1 MNILWAGGEDI
12 DWVTLGSL
20 SVDTTSGHFRSG
32 WARCDIQMTNGN
44 GTAQARSFPFN
55 GGAVTSAWLSIHA
68 YFVGGNA
75 TALES
80 NLLAGF
86 GSSGSNS
93 FLALTVAAAN
103 PSQIALSSYNGTTQ
117 TQLAVESGTSIA
129 ALGTSGGGKLDIQ
142 VSNLGASSTVNV
154 YLNNNLIISYSGST
168 VITGLTNFDTVILG
182 AYGGGS
188 STSWSWSEFIVADS
202 DTRALLGLNTLALT
216 GAGTTTTWT
225 NNTYTNING
234 VNHSDANPTYAN
246 TTAKDQE
253 YTVGTVQPTVYSVI
267 AVAQNARLATPP
279 GSTPTQ
285 VKLGYGS
292 SGTGYFGT
300 GAAKTPG
307 VGFSWFQQID
317 GTNPITAAPWV
328 SADLAAPLQV
338 DIQSA

>member
-32 WARCDIQMTNGN
+32 WARCDIQMTSGN

-93 FLALTVAAAN
+93 FLALTVAAASA
-103 PSQIALSSYNGTTQ
+103 SQIALSSYNGTTQ
-117 TQLAVESGTSIA
+117 TQLAVESGTSITT
-129 ALGTSGGGKLDIQ
+129 LGTSGGGKLDIQ

-182 AYGGGS
+182 SYGGG
-188 STSWSWSEFIVADS
+188 TATTWSWSEFIVADS

-234 VNHSDANPTYAN
+234 VNHSDANPTYVN

-253 YTVGTVQPTVYSVI
+253 YTVTAPTPAVFSVI
-267 AVAQNARLATPP
+267 GVVQSARACIPS
-279 GSTPTQ
+279 GSTPTAL
-285 VKLGYGS
+285 KLGYGS
-292 SGTGYFGT
+292 GGVGYFGT
-300 GAAKTPG
+300 GASKSPT
-307 VGFSWFQQID
+307 VGFADYQQID
-317 GTNPITAAPWV
+317 QINPITSTTWV
-328 SADLAAPLQV
+328 SADLAAPLQL

>member
-32 WARCDIQMTNGN
+32 WARCDIQMTNTN

-68 YFVGGNA
+68 YFVSNSTA
-75 TALES
+75 TES
-80 NLLAGF
+80 ILLAGF

-117 TQLAVESGTSIA
+117 TQLAVESGTSIT
-129 ALGTSGGGKLDIQ
+129 ALNTYGGGKLDIQ

-267 AVAQNARLATPP
+267 AVAQNARLATPT
-279 GSTPTQ
+279 GSTPTH